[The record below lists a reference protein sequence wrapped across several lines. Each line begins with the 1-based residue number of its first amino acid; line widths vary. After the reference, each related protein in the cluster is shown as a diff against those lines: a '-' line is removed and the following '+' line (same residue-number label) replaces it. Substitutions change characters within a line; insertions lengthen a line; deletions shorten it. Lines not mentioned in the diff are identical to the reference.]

1 MLNTLQHTARRT
13 GQSFGFSRTA
23 LHTCHDSRPFSV
35 QAFLSHWAN
44 SSLTPKPI
52 ASRTHPRHG
61 SWLLFPKKYSSSSA
75 LTSKVLPRSP
85 SSTAA
90 TKSSSSIPPRSASTL
105 AVKST
110 SIPKPKASSTRRVQH
125 EWNPQ
130 LDAIMLALYEAKI
143 NWRAI
148 GNLLDRPFTTCY
160 TRYLK
165 IIRPALENGWIPPQI
180 EDHTRLSAMIHK
192 AQVQAADAL
201 SNRFKIVQ
209 PFTVT
214 EASIKSKTLVRPSW
228 DKDMDQRIIDL
239 LQEGKT
245 WPQIGVAMD
254 RPYSSCY
261 TRYYTALDP
270 SLKDAWTPEKI
281 EMLNKLA
288 KEGKSWKHIGKDL
301 GIRPLACKAKW
312 ADLGK
317 LASTET
323 QKSATSSDNSSS
335 APSPAVRVVAFSK
348 AESLMII
355 DLVEK
360 YGQEDKWDRILKDF
374 QQQSLDIAS
383 HRSRISSWT
392 KRRIQDITADN
403 LRHQF
408 MRLSRTKVL
417 WTFDQETSLI
427 QQVLKLGTDD
437 DKWKE
442 IAKRTGFH
450 SPEECRSHWKQL
462 DMPVNLNSTGWTKVE
477 QSTFWEL
484 WLKYGSDFDRLSVS
498 CSPRSPG
505 DCQRFFDHATR
516 DFSKQD
522 PGQFRQQVQALLKSQ
537 PTTRQK
543 YMFTKER
550 SLKLQQ
556 AMRFYGKKI
565 GSKTTRPGTWRW
577 IASKVQRGLSP
588 TSCIEHW
595 SYLRQNMD
603 VVYGPLEEDK
613 TAIKPQNSSSWSHD
627 ELKLLDQ
634 GIREL
639 GSGWS
644 DIQQRYL
651 PWRTTRSIRQRWL
664 IMSDKSARV
673 TEDEYYKILQA
684 GDDVQGIDWTQLVKQ
699 MPGWNK
705 LPCRRVFECSYK
717 HLIKHTV
724 WQPEEDHLLVE
735 KTLEEHGRDW
745 NTIAAHF
752 KGIQPAMAPLYTPSS
767 DEIQLQRTHKTAWQC
782 RLRWCQL
789 VEPLMPKGPS
799 LTATESSRS
808 FALKLSKQLL
818 SSPHMLPNQSK

>member
-1 MLNTLQHTARRT
+1 M
-13 GQSFGFSRTA
+13 
-23 LHTCHDSRPFSV
+23 
-35 QAFLSHWAN
+35 
-44 SSLTPKPI
+44 
-52 ASRTHPRHG
+52 
-61 SWLLFPKKYSSSSA
+61 YSSSSA
-75 LTSKVLPRSP
+75 HPSKILSASTS
-85 SSTAA
+85 SSKAA
-90 TKSSSSIPPRSASTL
+90 SKSSQSSIPTQLSVST
-105 AVKST
+105 T
-110 SIPKPKASSTRRVQH
+110 SKPTSEASSTRRVQH

-130 LDAIMLALYEAKI
+130 LDAVMLALYEAKI

-148 GNLLDRPFTTCY
+148 GSLMNRPFTTCY

-180 EDHTRLSAMIHK
+180 EDHTRLNAMIHK

-201 SNRFKIVQ
+201 SNRFKIIK
-209 PFTVT
+209 PFELT
-214 EASIKSKTLVRPSW
+214 EAGAKNKAKNPVRPSW
-228 DKDMDQRIIDL
+228 DKDMDQKILDL
-239 LQEGKT
+239 LREGKT

-261 TRYYTALDP
+261 TRYYTTLDP
-270 SLKDAWTPEKI
+270 SLKDCWTPEKI
-281 EMLNKLA
+281 EMLNNLA
-288 KEGKSWKHIGKDL
+288 KE
-301 GIRPLACKAKW
+301 ACKAKW

-317 LASTET
+317 LASIET
-323 QKSATSSDNSSS
+323 PESTSSDSPDQ
-335 APSPAVRVVAFSK
+335 APPPAVRVVAFSK
-348 AESLMII
+348 VESRMIL
-355 DLVEK
+355 DLAEK
-360 YGQEDKWDRILKDF
+360 YGKEDKWDRILQDF
-374 QQQSLDIAS
+374 QEQSLDLAS
-383 HRSRISSWT
+383 QRSRISSWT
-392 KRRIQDITADN
+392 KRRIQAITADN

-408 MRLSRTKVL
+408 MRLSRNKVL

-442 IAKRTGFH
+442 IAEVTGFH

-462 DMPVNLNSTGWTKVE
+462 DMPVNLNPTGWSKVE
-477 QSTFWEL
+477 QATFWEL
-484 WLKYGSDFDRLSVS
+484 WLKYGSDFDRLSAS
-498 CSPRSPG
+498 CSSRSPG

-522 PGQFRQQVQALLKSQ
+522 PVQLRKQVQDLLESL
-537 PTTRQK
+537 PFTRQK

-588 TSCIEHW
+588 MSCIEHW

-603 VVYGPLEEDK
+603 VMYGPLEEGK
-613 TAIKPQNSSSWSHD
+613 AAIKTQNSSSWSHE

-673 TEDEYYKILQA
+673 TEHEYYTIIKA
-684 GDDVQGIDWTQLVKQ
+684 GDDVEQIDWAQLVTE

-717 HLIKHTV
+717 HLVKNTV
-724 WQPEEDHLLVE
+724 WQPEEDRLLVE

-752 KGIQPAMAPLYTPSS
+752 KGIQPAMAPLYNPSS
-767 DEIQLQRTHKTAWQC
+767 DDIQQQRTHKTAWQC

-799 LTATESSRS
+799 LTATENSRS
-808 FALKLSKQLL
+808 LALKLSKQLL
-818 SSPHMLPNQSK
+818 SSPHFLPN